1 MPAHSRRIR
10 LSALTLGTVT
20 LVATALVATSGTTLA
35 ASSSVKPV
43 VAGAPYLALGDSIVF
58 GYRES
63 NNNPAPDYSNAAN
76 YKGYPEDIAAAM
88 GLDLTNASCPGETT
102 SSMIDKTAA
111 SNGCENSY
119 DATSGQQV
127 PVGYRKAY
135 PLHTSYKRSQLG
147 FAELFL
153 KRHPNTRLVTL
164 TIGANDGFLCQKQ
177 TSDGCISEFGDLQT
191 KLKKNLQ
198 TIFKRI
204 RATGYTG
211 QIVLLNYYSYDYTDN
226 FLTAE
231 ITLLNNALAEGAKGY
246 HVRIASAF
254 DAFKAATEQNGGDTC
269 AAQLITV
276 LTNGSTPCGVHP
288 SIQGQALL
296 AQTVMARVKK

>member
-1 MPAHSRRIR
+1 MSAESRRFR
-10 LSALTLGTVT
+10 LSVLTLGTVAAVAIS
-20 LVATALVATSGTTLA
+20 LVATTGTTLA
-35 ASSSVKPV
+35 ATSRVKPV

-58 GYRES
+58 GYREP
-63 NNNPAPDYSNAAN
+63 NNTPTPDYSNAAN
-76 YKGYPEDIAAAM
+76 FKGYPEYVAAAL
-88 GLDLTNASCPGETT
+88 GLALTNASCPGETT
-102 SSMIDKTAA
+102 SSMIDKNAA

-119 DATSGQQV
+119 DATSGQQA
-127 PVGYRKAY
+127 PVGYRTAY

-177 TSDGCISEFGDLQT
+177 TSDGCVSEFGDLQT
-191 KLKKNLQ
+191 KLKKNLH
-198 TIFKRI
+198 TIFKGI
-204 RATGYTG
+204 RATGYAG
-211 QIVLLNYYSYDYTDN
+211 QIVLLNYYSYNYDDQ
-226 FLTAE
+226 FLTFE
-231 ITLLNNALAEGAKGY
+231 IQSLNTALANGASGF

-254 DAFKAATEQNGGDTC
+254 DAYKAATEQADGDTC

-288 SIQGQALL
+288 SIQGQTLL
-296 AQTVMARVKK
+296 AQTVMARTKK

>member
-1 MPAHSRRIR
+1 MALISRRFR
-10 LSALTLGTVT
+10 LPALALGTVT

-35 ASSSVKPV
+35 ASSSVQPV

-58 GYRES
+58 GYREIE
-63 NNNPAPDYSNAAN
+63 NPPTPDYTSAAN
-76 YKGYPEDIAAAM
+76 FKGYPEDVAAAL
-88 GLDLTNASCPGETT
+88 GLVLTNASCPGETT
-102 SSMIDKTAA
+102 SSMIDKKAA

-127 PVGYRKAY
+127 PVGYRNSY

-177 TSDGCISEFGDLQT
+177 TSDGCVSEISA
-191 KLKKNLQ
+191 LKATITKNLQ

-204 RATGYTG
+204 RATGYAG
-211 QIVLLNYYSYDYTDN
+211 QIVLLNYYSFDYNDGL
-226 FLTAE
+226 LTAE
-231 ITLLNNALAEGAKGY
+231 IQILNSALADGAKGY
-246 HVRIASAF
+246 HVRIASGF
-254 DAFKAATEQNGGDTC
+254 DAYKAATEQNDGDTC
-269 AAQLITV
+269 ASALIT
-276 LTNGSTPCGVHP
+276 LLQNGSTPCGVHP
-288 SIQGQALL
+288 SIQGQSLL